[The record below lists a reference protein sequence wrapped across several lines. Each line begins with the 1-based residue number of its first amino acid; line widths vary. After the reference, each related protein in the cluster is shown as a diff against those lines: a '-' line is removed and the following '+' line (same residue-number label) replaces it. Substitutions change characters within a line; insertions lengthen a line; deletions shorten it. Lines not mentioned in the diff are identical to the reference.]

1 MRPFEPLFRN
11 RHIST
16 IAANFWPRNYVDVF
30 EPRARL
36 FQTEESVRVLGIV
49 QEPRQAPVGD
59 VILVHG
65 LEGSHNSGY
74 MVSMAQTLLRAGFR
88 TTRLNVR
95 SCGGTESYCRTLYH
109 AGLTSDL
116 AHVVATYRAESARPI
131 FLIGYSLGGNVVL
144 KFTGEQGDS
153 LSGAVA
159 GAVAVSTPIDLAAC
173 CRQMMRLENQVYE
186 RRFLKRLKERYGRRA
201 ADFPDL
207 FPLDGLRGVRSVFE
221 FDDRFTARHFQFGTG
236 ENYYGSQS
244 AQRFLDRI
252 AVPALMIQAKDDPL
266 VPFAVYSHPSIAANP
281 NIQLIATEHGG
292 HVGFISR
299 RPPRFWADEVVK
311 DWILQ
316 RNGTKH
322 HSAAS

>member
-1 MRPFEPLFRN
+1 MRPFEPFFRN
-11 RHIST
+11 RHILT
-16 IAANFWPRNYVDVF
+16 IAANFWPRNYADVF

-36 FQTEESVRVLGIV
+36 FQTEEDVRILGIV
-49 QEPRQAPVGD
+49 QEPRQTPQGD

-116 AHVVATYRAESARPI
+116 AQVVRTYREESARPI

-144 KFTGEQGDS
+144 KFTGEAGES
-153 LSGAVA
+153 LRGVVA
-159 GAVAVSTPIDLAAC
+159 GVVGVSTPIDLDAC
-173 CRQMMRLENQVYE
+173 CRQMMRPENQVYE
-186 RRFLKRLKERYGRRA
+186 RRFLNRLKERYSKRA
-201 ADFPDL
+201 ADFPEL
-207 FPLDGLRGVRSVFE
+207 FPVDGLTGVRSVFE
-221 FDDRFTARHFQFGTG
+221 FDDLFTARHFEFGSG
-236 ENYYGSQS
+236 ANYYETQS

-252 AVPALMIQAKDDPL
+252 AVPALLIQAKDDPL
-266 VPFAVYSHPSIAANP
+266 IPFSVYSHPSIAANM

-299 RPPRFWADEVVK
+299 KPPRFWADEVVR
-311 DWILQ
+311 DWITD
-316 RNGTKH
+316 RNGTKRT
-322 HSAAS
+322 STAS